1 MALWAIRQAGCTKFH
16 WLQQHSA
23 VPGSVVVAAIRLLES
38 GADLQRSAL
47 SPCSQRVDRC
57 GVRGAAAL
65 AGRGLGSAWLG
76 VSASMARLVHG
87 NRRLSGRNTV
97 PVVMGQAS
105 DGRGRRQGHRDTRL
119 AAGDRAAD
127 PDTGAGEPA
136 GRLARLAVSDRVAL
150 LASDRPSSP
159 NSVRRVYG
167 SRRAQRGVYAL
178 EFGLVFVVFF
188 LVFFNTYKGGRR
200 VERELV
206 DFCRTLGGSPRQ
218 ILWRVR
224 IPTAAA
230 WTFAALPNAI
240 SFALIGVVLAEFVG
254 STTGMGY
261 LMITALATLNATDL
275 FAAVTRLSIGGIA
288 LVYCVTWLE
297 RRLLHWAPEFRE

>member
-1 MALWAIRQAGCTKFH
+1 
-16 WLQQHSA
+16 
-23 VPGSVVVAAIRLLES
+23 
-38 GADLQRSAL
+38 
-47 SPCSQRVDRC
+47 
-57 GVRGAAAL
+57 
-65 AGRGLGSAWLG
+65 
-76 VSASMARLVHG
+76 MARLVHG

-188 LVFFNTYKGGRR
+188 LVFYAILTYS
-200 VERELV
+200 LV
-206 DFCRTLGGSPRQ
+206 
-218 ILWRVR
+218 
-224 IPTAAA
+224 AAA
-230 WTFAALPNAI
+230 QQSVTLAALDGARK
-240 SFALIGVVLAEFVG
+240 FHV
-254 STTGMGY
+254 
-261 LMITALATLNATDL
+261 
-275 FAAVTRLSIGGIA
+275 
-288 LVYCVTWLE
+288 
-297 RRLLHWAPEFRE
+297 RRRRPGCGLRKFWCAQ